1 MNMSLKYVLA
11 QETPEDPQALRRSSR
26 VSTSSKKVRFEE
38 PLTDREIRI
47 IQRHA
52 NIDNYLFGKR

>member
-1 MNMSLKYVLA
+1 MDMPSKRVLA
-11 QETPEDPQALRRSSR
+11 QEAPEEPQALRRSSLAPAP
-26 VSTSSKKVRFEE
+26 SKKVRFEE
-38 PLTDREIRI
+38 SLTDREIRI